1 MESSAARSA
10 RNCTIGPPGSLWPTP
25 VSLLAPGGPNPA
37 PGLLGAGWA
46 RSFFFDLVRA
56 ASEAAPFAGSALS
69 PSAWPGSRLF
79 VATAAAGV
87 PSHTAKAV
95 TTTSAPPAAAASVDA
110 PTGRG
115 GAGSSACDSAA
126 PDPEPGQKPSAGGK
140 ANAAA
145 AKGEDEPPPAAT
157 VASAASHASPAISA
171 NSVAAGTISIALRAA
186 APTGIPPVAASP
198 AAAVSASTLAA
209 GSWVS
214 APASSSA
221 SSAAADSAAGFS
233 GCLSQSP
240 CPVLHVYQARLWLE
254 DAPPPPMALQE
265 QEKAT
270 AAAMQM
276 LRMLPLIGLVPGSPS
291 SALGPGPASL
301 RRLALAALQAP
312 RDIVSAAASVLRWMD
327 GRLSWILAE

>member
-1 MESSAARSA
+1 MFREAQEWGQD
-10 RNCTIGPPGSLWPTP
+10 TEGPS
-25 VSLLAPGGPNPA
+25 PA

-56 ASEAAPFAGSALS
+56 ALEAAPFAGSALS
-69 PSAWPGSRLF
+69 PSAWLGSRLF

-87 PSHTAKAV
+87 PSHTAAAV
-95 TTTSAPPAAAASVDA
+95 TTTSAPPTAAASVDA
-110 PTGRG
+110 PTGRDS
-115 GAGSSACDSAA
+115 AGSSACDSAA

-140 ANAAA
+140 ANAAV
-145 AKGEDEPPPAAT
+145 AKGEDEPPPAAA
-157 VASAASHASPAISA
+157 VASAASHASPAVSA
-171 NSVAAGTISIALRAA
+171 NSVAAGTISVALRAA

-233 GCLSQSP
+233 ECLSRSP
-240 CPVLHVYQARLWLE
+240 CPVVSSS
-254 DAPPPPMALQE
+254 E
-265 QEKAT
+265 QEKAA